1 MVEQYTLQSSDEKT
15 ELHLLYWPLE
25 HPKALIQLIH
35 GMAENIERYHAFALY
50 LNSLGFAVVGH
61 DHLGHGHSVQQQEPI
76 YGYFGAAGPQNV
88 TSDIYK
94 VKTWA
99 KEKHPTLPYFMMGH
113 SMGSFAL
120 RNVLQDYP
128 VDIQGAIFMGTGT
141 SPLHLNFFLPF
152 IKKISQKKPK
162 VVAPLIDKL
171 AFGNYSKKFP
181 ETGNFNWL
189 SKNQRNVSSYEN
201 DPLLGFTFTRNGF
214 ATLFSLVHRA
224 NQKNWMHN
232 MPTDL
237 PILLISGADD
247 PVGDWGK
254 GPQKVYQKLQKAG
267 FNHLKLQLFPE
278 LRHEILFETEYEE
291 VYHTIG
297 DWLMQHLPQ

>member
-1 MVEQYTLQSSDEKT
+1 MVEQYTLQSSDEQT

-25 HPKALIQLIH
+25 HPKAVIQLIH
-35 GMAENIERYHAFALY
+35 GMAENIERYHAFTLY

-61 DHLGHGHSVQQQEPI
+61 DHLGHGHSVQQKEPL
-76 YGYFGAAGPQNV
+76 YGYFGTAGPQNV
-88 TSDIYK
+88 LSDIYK
-94 VKTWA
+94 VKTWT
-99 KEKHPTLPYFMMGH
+99 KKKLPTLPYFMMGH

-128 VDIQGAIFMGTGT
+128 VDIQGVIFMGTGT

-171 AFGNYSKKFP
+171 AFGSYSKKFP
-181 ETGNFNWL
+181 EKGNFNWL
-189 SKNQRNVSSYEN
+189 SKNQSNVSSYEN

-224 NQKNWMHN
+224 NQKNWMYN
-232 MPTDL
+232 MPADL
-237 PILLISGADD
+237 PILIISGAAD

-254 GPQKVYQKLQKAG
+254 GPQKVYKKLQKAG
-267 FNHLKLQLFPE
+267 FKHLKLQLFPE

-297 DWLMQHLPQ
+297 DWLMRHLPQ